1 MKIIRQLLVKIFGIN
16 TYLKIVSKIY
26 IFMVRNGCLKKKYPE
41 IFHLKSIIQKD
52 FICIDI
58 GANLGYYSYF
68 MSKYAGKNGK
78 LYSVEPIPMFAN
90 IWKSNMKKA
99 NANNFKLFQVALGGE
114 NKTVQMGIPERDGVL
129 RHGLTKI
136 TSSAEEKYVSF
147 FDVDMKIP
155 DELFADLSKIDF
167 VKCDVE
173 GYESIVFDNFKK
185 LISQHRP
192 LVQTELSGIENRLHV
207 INLFKGMNYSVNVLE
222 NDKLITI
229 SDNDIKLVDKDFY
242 FIPQN

>member
-1 MKIIRQLLVKIFGIN
+1 MKSIRKLLVKIFGIC

-26 IFMVRNGCLKKKYPE
+26 ILMVRNGCLKKKYPE
-41 IFHLKSIIQKD
+41 IFNLKNIVKQD

-78 LYSVEPIPMFAN
+78 LFSVEPIPMFAD
-90 IWKSNMKKA
+90 IWKSNMKSLKT
-99 NANNFKLFQVALGGE
+99 NNFKLYQVALGGD
-114 NKTVQMGIPERDGVL
+114 NKKVQMGIPERDGVL

-185 LISQHRP
+185 LISTHRP

-207 INLFKGMNYSVNVLE
+207 INIFKEMNYSVNVLE
-222 NDKLITI
+222 NEKLIPI
-229 SDNDIKLVDKDFY
+229 SENDIKLVEKDFY
-242 FIPQN
+242 FIPKN

>member
-1 MKIIRQLLVKIFGIN
+1 MKSIRKLLVKLFGIN

-26 IFMVRNGCLKKKYPE
+26 IFLVKNGCLKKKYPE
-41 IFHLKSIIQKD
+41 IFNLKNIVKQD
-52 FICIDI
+52 FVCIDI

-90 IWKSNMKKA
+90 IWKSNMKSSDT
-99 NANNFKLFQVALGGE
+99 NYKLFQVALGGE

-147 FDVDMKIP
+147 FDVEMKIP
-155 DELFADLSKIDF
+155 DELFADLTKIDF
-167 VKCDVE
+167 IKCDVE

-185 LISQHRP
+185 LISKHRP

-207 INLFKGMNYSVNVLE
+207 IELFKEMNYSVNVLE
-222 NDKLITI
+222 DEKLIPI
-229 SDNDIKLVDKDFY
+229 SENDIKLVDKDFY

>member
-1 MKIIRQLLVKIFGIN
+1 MKSIRKLLVKLFGIN

-26 IFMVRNGCLKKKYPE
+26 IFLVKNGCLKKKYPE
-41 IFHLKSIIQKD
+41 IFNLKNIVKQD
-52 FICIDI
+52 FTCIDI

-90 IWKSNMKKA
+90 IWKSNMKSSDT
-99 NANNFKLFQVALGGE
+99 NYKLFQVALGGE

-147 FDVDMKIP
+147 FDVEMKIP
-155 DELFADLSKIDF
+155 DELFADLTKIDF
-167 VKCDVE
+167 IKCDVE

-185 LISQHRP
+185 LISKHRP

-207 INLFKGMNYSVNVLE
+207 IELFKEMNYSVNVLE
-222 NDKLITI
+222 DEKLIPI
-229 SDNDIKLVDKDFY
+229 SENDIKLVDKDFY

>member
-1 MKIIRQLLVKIFGIN
+1 MKSIRKLLVKIFGIN

-26 IFMVRNGCLKKKYPE
+26 IFLVKNGCLKKKYPE
-41 IFHLKSIIQKD
+41 IFNLKNIVKHD
-52 FICIDI
+52 FTCIDI

-90 IWKSNMKKA
+90 IWKSNMKSSDT
-99 NANNFKLFQVALGGE
+99 NYKLFQVALGGE
-114 NKTVQMGIPERDGVL
+114 NKIVQMGIPERDGVL

-147 FDVDMKIP
+147 FDVEMKIP
-155 DELFADLSKIDF
+155 DELFADLTKIDF
-167 VKCDVE
+167 IKCDVE

-185 LISQHRP
+185 LISKHRP

-207 INLFKGMNYSVNVLE
+207 IELFKEMNYSVNVLE
-222 NDKLITI
+222 DEKLIPI
-229 SDNDIKLVDKDFY
+229 SENDIKVVNQDFY